1 MTLKEI
7 NFFLRHFYI
16 TIYHQSISNT
26 ETIGSLVIL
35 VPHRSVVIV
44 CPNVFPISL
53 ESPQMLKR
61 NSIVGGTLNYEELSV
76 QSANWP
82 QVPGRW
88 FHLFHRK
95 MLNLYKVCMH
105 PSPLFS
111 SKKKTKNQNQKW
123 FATAFPRKPTAL
135 SLPIHTMEI
144 WLSVYKNS

>member
-16 TIYHQSISNT
+16 TIYHKSISNT

-44 CPNVFPISL
+44 CPNVFPG
-53 ESPQMLKR
+53 
-61 NSIVGGTLNYEELSV
+61 IVGGTLNYEELSV

-95 MLNLYKVCMH
+95 RLNLYKVCMH

-111 SKKKTKNQNQKW
+111 SKKTKKQNQKW